1 MPVDRQR
8 QKTLAQRSQLLQR
21 AFDNLAVCV
30 GVFDSNLRLVDC
42 NKAFAALNG
51 LDRDE
56 LAGVE
61 VEAVLPILA
70 TLIKAPMR
78 VAIDEQRRTTD
89 IMAAHVGSPP
99 RDWHAEVVPLESP
112 TNQDW
117 VMLSLFGSVG
127 FSTALLRAEERE
139 AHLKSILETVPDAM
153 VVIDER
159 GIINSFSAAA
169 ERLFGYSADEVC
181 GANVKLLMPAPYHLA
196 HDGYMNRY
204 METGE
209 RRIIGIGRVVV
220 GRRRDGGTFPME
232 LSVGEV
238 RGEGY
243 RMFTGFVRDLTE
255 RQRTD
260 ARLQELQS
268 ELLHVS
274 RLSAMG
280 QMAATLAH
288 ELNQPLTA
296 VANYLQAARR
306 LMEQAAPDFVKVK
319 QAVGLGVE
327 QALRAGMIIRRLRNF
342 VARGETER
350 RSENVSKMLEEAC
363 ALALVGLKE
372 SGVKVDLR
380 FDAPDA
386 LVNVDKI
393 QIQQVLVNLIR
404 NAFEAMADQV
414 RRELVVGSVASGD
427 LVEVSVADSG
437 PGIASDIGAH
447 LFKPFVTSK
456 PLGLGVGLSICRT
469 IVEAHGGQLWNE
481 PNPSG
486 GTIFRF
492 TLPLNRAEA
501 KGDA

>member
-1 MPVDRQR
+1 MPVDHHKKHTLPQR
-8 QKTLAQRSQLLQR
+8 VQLLQS

-30 GVFDSNLRLVDC
+30 GVFDSNLGLIEC
-42 NKAFAALNG
+42 NKAFAALTG
-51 LDRDE
+51 LGRDE
-56 LAGVE
+56 LAGNE

-70 TLIKAPMR
+70 PLLKDYMR
-78 VAIDEQRRTTD
+78 VAVDEQRTTTD

-99 RDWHAEVVPLESP
+99 RDWHAEVVPLKSP
-112 TNQDW
+112 TNENW

-127 FSTALLRAEERE
+127 FSIALQRAEERE

-169 ERLFGYSADEVC
+169 ERLFGYSADEIC
-181 GANVKLLMPAPYHLA
+181 GSNVKLLMPAPYQHA

-243 RMFTGFVRDLTE
+243 RMFTGFVRDLSE

-306 LMEQAAPDFVKVK
+306 LMEHATPDFAKVK

-372 SGVKVDLR
+372 SGVNVDLR
-380 FDAPDA
+380 FDAADA

-404 NAFEAMADQV
+404 NAFEAMADHE
-414 RRELVVGSVASGD
+414 RRELIIGSVVRDD
-427 LVEVSVADSG
+427 LVEVSVTDSG
-437 PGIASDIGAH
+437 AGIAPDIEAQ

-481 PNPSG
+481 PNPAG
-486 GTIFRF
+486 GTIFVF
-492 TLPLNRAEA
+492 TLPLSQAGAN
-501 KGDA
+501 GDA